1 MTQPYCGCMR
11 FPLHVS
17 QIQFSHKVSHV
28 RAATQT
34 PPHLSSDHYPNTQQ
48 YVSPT
53 SFFFNLSVPSE

>member
-1 MTQPYCGCMR
+1 MTQPYYGCMR
-11 FPLHVS
+11 FLSHVS
-17 QIQFSHKVSHV
+17 QIQFSRKVSYVH
-28 RAATQT
+28 AATQT